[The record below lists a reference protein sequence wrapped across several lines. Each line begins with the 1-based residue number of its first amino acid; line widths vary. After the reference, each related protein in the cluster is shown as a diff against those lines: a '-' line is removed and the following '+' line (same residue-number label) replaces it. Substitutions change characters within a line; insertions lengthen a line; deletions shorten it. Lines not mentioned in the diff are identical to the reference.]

1 MTLLCLYG
9 YFRRGGM
16 TRFAA
21 ICKALQVFTRSY

>member
-16 TRFAA
+16 NRRQAA
-21 ICKALQVFTRSY
+21 AKALQVFTRSY